1 MLKGLTT
8 SGAGAVLLAGAGAL
22 ALAVTP
28 AAGQASFKAI
38 GASLFGEN
46 EVGHDGAGE
55 DAGGDF
61 EGMIDH
67 EAGTL
72 CYYLEVRGLGN
83 VTAAHL
89 HKGGTASNGPPV
101 VTLQLASD
109 DEVCVDGE
117 ADLLRDIARNSRN
130 YYVNVHTEA
139 FPQGAVRGQLG
150 S

>member
-1 MLKGLTT
+1 MRRC
-8 SGAGAVLLAGAGAL
+8 
-22 ALAVTP
+22 
-28 AAGQASFKAI
+28 
-38 GASLFGEN
+38 
-46 EVGHDGAGE
+46 
-55 DAGGDF
+55 
-61 EGMIDH
+61 
-67 EAGTL
+67 TL
-72 CYYLEVRGLGN
+72 RAW
-83 VTAAHL
+83 TAYRCSSVV

-109 DEVCVDGE
+109 DEVCVDVE